1 MSKRKV
7 SEALKKQ
14 VAGKQRYKC
23 ATIPNYT
30 CPMKSEP
37 FDEAGYDI
45 DHIVE
50 LRDGGS
56 NDISNLQALCP
67 ACHRVKTS
75 RNTVKNIESTIQ
87 PEKHPV
93 IFKEI
98 SINGKSIRIITN
110 SQARS

>member
-1 MSKRKV
+1 MPKRKV

-14 VAGKQRYKC
+14 VAGRQRYRC

-30 CPMKSEP
+30 CPMNNEP
-37 FDEAGYDI
+37 FDESGYDI

-50 LRDGGS
+50 LRSGGT

-75 RNTVKNIESTIQ
+75 RNTVKFIH
-87 PEKHPV
+87 PVEKHPTF
-93 IFKEI
+93 FKEI
-98 SINGKSIRIITN
+98 VINGKSLRIITDP
-110 SQARS
+110 QARS